1 MPTPEFER
9 ADVTGLG
16 AVAEVFGQTAREAAA
31 GRAEFFAFLGPRRGE
46 QHVESVMMAPS
57 FFTTADQYG
66 DYEIHDTSDVW

>member
-16 AVAEVFGQTAREAAA
+16 AVAEVFGETAA
-31 GRAEFFAFLGPRRGE
+31 GCAEFLAFLDPLRRK
-46 QHVESVMMAPS
+46 QHFQGVMMAPS